1 MHLIFPIKRCPVLA
15 QAAGSV
21 GASEMGFTVHI
32 LCAAGEAAL
41 AAEGAWWCLV
51 EKMNGSVLVGF
62 CCFVFFFLP
71 DAVSLSV
78 FRNGWFTEAARQKV
92 KGEVRS
98 GRSVNRD

>member
-62 CCFVFFFLP
+62 CCFVFFFFSPTLCLCLFLGM
-71 DAVSLSV
+71 VGL
-78 FRNGWFTEAARQKV
+78 QKQPGKKSRV
-92 KGEVRS
+92 KS
-98 GRSVNRD
+98 GQGGL